1 MNNEPQ
7 SEHRWLAKLVG
18 EWEGKGEAEG
28 PAGEG
33 TSTWRSRQSVRAIGE
48 LWIQCEASNEM
59 DDGSSPSTMLI
70 TLGYDP
76 AQGRYV
82 GNFVGS
88 MMSSQWIY
96 SGSVDAGGRSLTLD
110 TRGPDWSTG
119 ELRDYQ
125 DIIDI
130 VDDNEHVLRSRM
142 LGDDGQWQQ
151 IMQVRYRRVS

>member
-1 MNNEPQ
+1 MNNQPQ
-7 SEHRWLAKLVG
+7 AEHRWLSKLLG
-18 EWEGKGEAEG
+18 EWEGKGEAG
-28 PAGEG
+28 DPAGEG
-33 TSTWRSRQSVRAIGE
+33 VTRWDSRQTVRPIGD
-48 LWIQCEASNEM
+48 LWIHCDVRN
-59 DDGSSPSTMLI
+59 DDGSSPSQMLI

-96 SGSVDAGGRSLTLD
+96 SGSVDAGGGSLTLD
-110 TRGPDWSTG
+110 TRGPDWNTG

-125 DIIDI
+125 DIIEI
-130 VDDNEHVLRSRM
+130 VGDNEHVLRSRM
-142 LGDDGQWQQ
+142 LGDDGQWQE